1 MGNLYLI
8 IGKDDFLV
16 TEAAKKIFA
25 GKSGLEIIDSL
36 NSTNEEL
43 QLKDIAQAKESFLTP
58 PFFDPEKVT
67 YWRNVRFLTGGKG
80 EDGEEGKEGK
90 EKGEE
95 RAPSAAVKAA
105 LEDFATTLAS
115 MSLPE
120 NQYFIIS
127 APSLL
132 MTSKFAKAL
141 SQVAEFIVFETPK
154 GQQAAR
160 QAVVRAIDRAKGL
173 GLEFAPG
180 AADLF
185 VTIVGDDTRS
195 IYNELEKLV
204 VLKLGQSKVIKQE
217 EINSITSPGAG
228 VEPVVWQVTDAI
240 NKRDLAKAVSKIR
253 EFEGDSGFSV
263 MMTIVLERC
272 FRQLVEAKSAK
283 EAGTWDEFA
292 KNLNPWAAKNLE
304 MDLANWTLLELRTAR
319 KRMMDLREKVVTS
332 SSLDPSAITIEVV
345 RALRGARSARGRA
358 RR

>member
-1 MGNLYLI
+1 M
-8 IGKDDFLV
+8 
-16 TEAAKKIFA
+16 
-25 GKSGLEIIDSL
+25 
-36 NSTNEEL
+36 
-43 QLKDIAQAKESFLTP
+43 
-58 PFFDPEKVT
+58 
-67 YWRNVRFLTGGKG
+67 
-80 EDGEEGKEGK
+80 
-90 EKGEE
+90 
-95 RAPSAAVKAA
+95 
-105 LEDFATTLAS
+105 
-115 MSLPE
+115 
-120 NQYFIIS
+120 
-127 APSLL
+127 
-132 MTSKFAKAL
+132 
-141 SQVAEFIVFETPK
+141 
-154 GQQAAR
+154 
-160 QAVVRAIDRAKGL
+160 

>member
-1 MGNLYLI
+1 
-8 IGKDDFLV
+8 
-16 TEAAKKIFA
+16 
-25 GKSGLEIIDSL
+25 
-36 NSTNEEL
+36 
-43 QLKDIAQAKESFLTP
+43 
-58 PFFDPEKVT
+58 
-67 YWRNVRFLTGGKG
+67 
-80 EDGEEGKEGK
+80 
-90 EKGEE
+90 
-95 RAPSAAVKAA
+95 
-105 LEDFATTLAS
+105 